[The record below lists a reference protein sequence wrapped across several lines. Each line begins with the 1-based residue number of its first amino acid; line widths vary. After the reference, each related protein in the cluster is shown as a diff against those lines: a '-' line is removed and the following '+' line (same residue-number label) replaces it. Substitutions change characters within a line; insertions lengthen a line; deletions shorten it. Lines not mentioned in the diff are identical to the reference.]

1 MLVGRAI
8 GTEEVGTSIWIALMH
23 QLGLN
28 FLGLGFGLG
37 SSAEL
42 GLGVLAGT
50 TTLELNLDLVHFWG
64 MEVVQ
69 KGNEDG
75 NLWD

>member
-1 MLVGRAI
+1 
-8 GTEEVGTSIWIALMH
+8 MH

-37 SSAEL
+37 SSAGL

-50 TTLELNLDLVHFWG
+50 TTPELNLDLVHFWG

-69 KGNEDG
+69 DNF
-75 NLWD
+75 